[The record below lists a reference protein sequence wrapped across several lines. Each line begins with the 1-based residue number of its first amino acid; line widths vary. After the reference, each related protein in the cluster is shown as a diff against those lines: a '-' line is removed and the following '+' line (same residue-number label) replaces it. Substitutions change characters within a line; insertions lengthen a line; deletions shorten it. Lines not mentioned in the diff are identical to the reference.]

1 MVERASS
8 RPFGLDDAATLL
20 SVRPIV
26 MADKP
31 TLRFATREGL
41 SEMPSSPPRLYT
53 DHLVDVPIILGLIKE
68 LAEYENA
75 SDSVEATEASLALTL
90 ALAPSSHHHHNS
102 HHKHDKSS
110 HDQNS
115 QPLPDAPLSSS
126 SHSPP
131 TQSSGYAKTI
141 LITAKPEDEVAGMAL
156 YFHNYSTWRA
166 KPGIYLEDLF
176 VKPKYRKRGYGTLLL
191 KELAK
196 EVTRIDGGRLE
207 WSCLKWN
214 EPSLKFYESLGAK
227 QMDGWV
233 GLRVD
238 GEELEKL
245 AKGEVEPAEEP
256 KAAEG

>member
-1 MVERASS
+1 
-8 RPFGLDDAATLL
+8 
-20 SVRPIV
+20 
-26 MADKP
+26 MANKP
-31 TLRFATREGL
+31 TLRFATRE
-41 SEMPSSPPRLYT
+41 
-53 DHLVDVPIILGLIKE
+53 DVPIILGLIKE

-90 ALAPSSHHHHNS
+90 ALAPSHHHNS
-102 HHKHDKSS
+102 HHKNDSSS
-110 HDQNS
+110 HGHNS
-115 QPLPDAPLSSS
+115 NPLPDAPLSSS

-131 TQSSGYAKTI
+131 TQSTGYAKTI

-196 EVTRIDGGRLE
+196 EVVRIDGGRLE

-238 GEELEKL
+238 GEALEKL

-256 KAAEG
+256 EAEKPEG